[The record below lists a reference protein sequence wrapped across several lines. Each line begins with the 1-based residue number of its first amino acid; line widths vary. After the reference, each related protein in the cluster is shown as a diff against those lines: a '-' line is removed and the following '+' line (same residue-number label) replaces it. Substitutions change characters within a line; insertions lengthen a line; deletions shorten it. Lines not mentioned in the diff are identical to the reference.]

1 MGACV
6 LQMVSTLLNILGV
19 CASCGISE
27 EEKAEQERQAA
38 AEQKRQAAEQTR
50 LAAEQRRL
58 VVEASE
64 PVRLLSTSPEFELAA
79 YEANTVLEVLEIRAE
94 QMGLPKA
101 AAALLKLK
109 FSGATI
115 SHHKTLKEAGLCD
128 QAEISVQGEE
138 ETKAK
143 LKEQADKV
151 DILTAANQGKAA
163 KVQLVL
169 DFYPDRVNAK
179 DYNEDTPL
187 HYAAMFN
194 HCQVAEILIAAGA
207 DLNALTESGRTPLD
221 RAKYNKHE
229 YMVKL
234 LEAAGAH

>member
-38 AEQKRQAAEQTR
+38 AEQKRLAAEQKR

-58 VVEASE
+58 VIEASE

-79 YEANTVLEVLEIRAE
+79 HEANTVLEVLEIRAE

-101 AAALLKLK
+101 AAVLLKLE
-109 FSGATI
+109 FSGAI
-115 SHHKTLKEAGLCD
+115 IAHHNALKEAGLCD
-128 QAEISVQGEE
+128 QAEISVQGEDE
-138 ETKAK
+138 AKAK

-151 DILTAANQGKAA
+151 DIHDAA
-163 KVQLVL
+163 KKGKTDDIQLVV

-179 DYNEDTPL
+179 D
-187 HYAAMFN
+187 
-194 HCQVAEILIAAGA
+194 
-207 DLNALTESGRTPLD
+207 DLVNA
-221 RAKYNKHE
+221 
-229 YMVKL
+229 
-234 LEAAGAH
+234 